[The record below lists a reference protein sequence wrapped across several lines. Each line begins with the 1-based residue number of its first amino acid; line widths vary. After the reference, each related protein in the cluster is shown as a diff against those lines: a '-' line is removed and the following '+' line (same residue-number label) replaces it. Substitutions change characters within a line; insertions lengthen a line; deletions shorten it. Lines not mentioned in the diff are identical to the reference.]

1 MYVTL
6 GGVCAAMLFG
16 GKGISFT
23 YTKGVFIALV
33 IQHAIR
39 AFVIMVL
46 QSASLYNMFHNI
58 SQRTRF
64 TKYNLLNIKCVF

>member
-23 YTKGVFIALV
+23 YSEDVFIALV
-33 IQHAIR
+33 IQQAIR
-39 AFVIMVL
+39 AFVIMIL
-46 QSASLYNMFHNI
+46 QFAPLYHMFHNI
-58 SQRTRF
+58 SQRARF
-64 TKYNLLNIKCVF
+64 TKYNLLNLKCVF